1 MKKAGAWK
9 VKAVDLR
16 RIAQYSKEVE
26 RQRKLLALADQ
37 LDELPFAGGTAD
49 ADRGH
54 SVPDR

>member
-1 MKKAGAWK
+1 MPSGASGQHH
-9 VKAVDLR
+9 
-16 RIAQYSKEVE
+16 IAE
-26 RQRKLLALADQ
+26 Q